1 MGAGPATCVI
11 VAERPPLGLYT
22 IKQMT
27 KIVIAHSILL
37 NVTVGE
43 DVGSKEEASEQG
55 EGKDG
60 VGWDEEG
67 EDGGGWD
74 EEGEDGGGWDEEGKN
89 GGS

>member
-1 MGAGPATCVI
+1 M
-11 VAERPPLGLYT
+11 AERLPLGPYT
-22 IKQMT
+22 IEQMT
-27 KIVIAHSILL
+27 TIVIAHSIFL
-37 NVTVGE
+37 NVTVGD

-67 EDGGGWD
+67 
-74 EEGEDGGGWDEEGKN
+74 KN